1 MGSHILG
8 FFGGKT
14 VLHIYDTL
22 KQEAIEDNLKT
33 NYKAYEG

>member
-14 VLHIYDTL
+14 VLHLRLANVPVCTVVE
-22 KQEAIEDNLKT
+22 K
-33 NYKAYEG
+33 